1 MIIMAYT
8 KQNFEDGQTLK
19 AEHLNKMEEGIAAPD
34 WDQMVNRPFGTI
46 ARSGDILPESQT
58 EYQADLGIAYASN
71 NLVQVPDNG
80 STVIVFWDGVAYE
93 CVCFDDNGIGIG
105 NRSLMGFGDD
115 SGEPFLLY
123 CTQDGNVVITQDDT
137 ESHTLRIEGEW
148 TETKTIDPQF
158 VTGDAFVL
166 WVNITGDYTNNK
178 DWSIDKTHSELL
190 AAYNAGRIIM
200 AKVDCSDNIHIAPL
214 VEFDVNTSFYFLNPA
229 IISTTSVNKRY
240 MFKVSKEDSL
250 TVTEYTAS

>member
-1 MIIMAYT
+1 MAYT

-34 WDQMVNRPFGTI
+34 WDQMVNRPFGITTY
-46 ARSGDILPESQT
+46 SGDILPEAET
-58 EYQADLGIAYASN
+58 EYHAAQDFAFVAGE
-71 NLVQVPDNG
+71 LVAMPVVGNTY
-80 STVIVFWDGVAYE
+80 TVWWDGTAYDCVAA
-93 CVCFDDNGIGIG
+93 VIDGAIVLGNKGIEGG
-105 NRSLMGFGDD
+105 EST
-115 SGEPFLLY
+115 GEPFFLA
-123 CTQDGNVVITQDDT
+123 ISDDFIAAVQT
-137 ESHTLRIEGEW
+137 DSEIHKVRIVGEW
-148 TETKTIDPQF
+148 YEIKTVDPQF

-200 AKVDCSDNIHIAPL
+200 AKVDCSDNIHIAHL
-214 VEFDVNTSFYFLNPA
+214 VEFDVNTSFHFLTPA

-240 MFKVSKEDSL
+240 MFKVSKDDSL